1 MLNKQAA
8 ALTVEQ
14 VQARFQQWRR
24 QKQGRAAIPDELWA
38 AAIALARRDGVNRTA
53 AALRLDGSKLKGQM
67 TTKVGTAKAIGAPP
81 SFVALLAGSP
91 SGVAANPP
99 RYTIELD
106 GRHGRLRVHCQ
117 DPAELATVSRT
128 LWDLMASS

>member
-38 AAIALARRDGVNRTA
+38 AANRASPPRRREPNG
-53 AALRLDGSKLKGQM
+53 G
-67 TTKVGTAKAIGAPP
+67 
-81 SFVALLAGSP
+81 
-91 SGVAANPP
+91 GVAA
-99 RYTIELD
+99 
-106 GRHGRLRVHCQ
+106 GWQ
-117 DPAELATVSRT
+117 
-128 LWDLMASS
+128 

>member
-67 TTKVGTAKAIGAPP
+67 TTKVGTAKAISAPP
-81 SFVALLAGSP
+81 SCWRGHRRAWRPTHPATRSNWMAATAGCASTARTRP
-91 SGVAANPP
+91 NWP
-99 RYTIELD
+99 R
-106 GRHGRLRVHCQ
+106 
-117 DPAELATVSRT
+117 
-128 LWDLMASS
+128 

>member
-1 MLNKQAA
+1 MAA
-8 ALTVEQ
+8 TETGAN
-14 VQARFQQWRR
+14 ADS
-24 QKQGRAAIPDELWA
+24 DELWA

-53 AALRLDGSKLKGQM
+53 VALRLDGSKLKRQM
-67 TTKVGTAKAIGAPP
+67 TTKVGTAKAISAPP
-81 SFVALLAGSP
+81 SFVELLAGLP
-91 SGVAANPP
+91 SGAAAGPP
-99 RYTIELD
+99 RYTIEVE